1 MGKAMVIALI
11 VAGVLLAAFGVG
23 QAARWQLLGLLDV
36 ADRWWPGDGGE
47 RRATAL
53 SYGPSTEQQVDV
65 FVPAGTRDTDRK
77 PVIIWFHGGGW
88 DSGGR
93 DFYGFAGRA
102 FAGEGFV
109 TVVAGYRLGSDGRY
123 PAFIEDAAAAV
134 KWTRANIAALGGDP
148 DRIVL
153 AGHSAGAHIALLSVL
168 DVRWLGEE
176 AMLGG
181 PIKGVIAL
189 AAPTDF
195 LPFERGG
202 SADRAMGQVVPLS
215 FTQPITF
222 ARGDAPPLWL
232 ATGDLDTTV
241 RPRNSVR
248 LGQAIRDAGGSA
260 DVVIYPLVDHIAIMT
275 ALSLPYR
282 NRVPTLI
289 EATAFAKRVTRRSDG
304 ALGQSE
310 PLPQPAERGTVVAAE
325 GETQRAPDRR

>member
-1 MGKAMVIALI
+1 MGKGMVTGLV
-11 VAGVLLAAFGVG
+11 VAGVLLALASFGIG
-23 QAARWQLLGLLDV
+23 HAARWQLLGLLDV
-36 ADRWWPGDGGE
+36 ADRWWPGEGGE
-47 RRATAL
+47 QRATAL
-53 SYGPSTEQQVDV
+53 SYGSAFEQQLDV
-65 FVPAGTRDTDRK
+65 FVPQGTHVGDRK

-102 FAGEGFV
+102 FSGEGFV
-109 TVVAGYRLGSDGRY
+109 TVVAGYRLGPAGRY
-123 PAFIEDAAAAV
+123 PAFMEDAAAAV
-134 KWTRANIAALGGDP
+134 HWTRANIAALGGDP

-153 AGHSAGAHIALLSVL
+153 AGHSAGAHVALLSVL
-168 DVRWLGEE
+168 DVRWLQED
-176 AMLGG
+176 AMAGG

-195 LPFERGG
+195 LPFDRGSSG
-202 SADRAMGQVVPLS
+202 ERAMGHVVPLE

-232 ATGDLDTTV
+232 ATGDIDETV
-241 RPRNSVR
+241 RPRNSLR

-260 DVVIYPLVDHIAIMT
+260 EVIVYPLVDHIGIMT

-289 EATAFAKRVTRRSDG
+289 EASAFAKRVTRRS
-304 ALGQSE
+304 AEPQ
-310 PLPQPAERGTVVAAE
+310 PLPQPAERGAVAGSE
-325 GETQRAPDRR
+325 RETQRAPDRR